1 MYLSKDNHTPKIHYQ
16 IMILKKPRDARIEK
30 TYLKYDLPDEFWLNE
45 PNEDSGKMEYVQFL
59 LNQRYADERR
69 IADSMKNRTMFFLGS
84 IGVSLTILLT
94 VLSDWLVS
102 FGSKN
107 FIEQIWFSS
116 ICIALTC
123 ATICYIYIFYI
134 LTSMDYSERYPVN
147 ENAPYL
153 LQKNS
158 LKVTELQ
165 HYQNFRMY
173 LRIRW
178 LKQENILNQGRF
190 KWGDFFYIIALSICF
205 IGMMVSVPFSPV
217 TVIFFVV
224 ISMFGYYFYMSYILM
239 RDIHEIVTH
248 IVLKKK

>member
-1 MYLSKDNHTPKIHYQ
+1 
-16 IMILKKPRDARIEK
+16 MIFKNPREVRLQK
-30 TYLKYDLPDEFWLNE
+30 TYLKYDLPDEFWLSE
-45 PNEDSGKMEYVQFL
+45 PDEDSDKMEYVQFL

-69 IADSMKNRTMFFLGS
+69 IADSMKNRTMFFLGI

-94 VLSDWLVS
+94 VLSDSLTS
-102 FGSKN
+102 FGSKT
-107 FIEQIWFSS
+107 FIEQIWFSLV
-116 ICIALTC
+116 CIALAC
-123 ATICYIYIFYI
+123 AAFCYIRIFYT

-165 HYQNFRMY
+165 HFQNFRMY

-178 LKQENILNQGRF
+178 LKQENIQNQGRF
-190 KWGDFFYIIALSICF
+190 KWGDLCYFIALLICCF
-205 IGMMVSVPFSPV
+205 GVIMYAQFSPI
-217 TVIFFVV
+217 TILFFIFVI
-224 ISMFGYYFYMSYILM
+224 IFGYYLIMSYILM

-248 IVLKKK
+248 IVLKRN